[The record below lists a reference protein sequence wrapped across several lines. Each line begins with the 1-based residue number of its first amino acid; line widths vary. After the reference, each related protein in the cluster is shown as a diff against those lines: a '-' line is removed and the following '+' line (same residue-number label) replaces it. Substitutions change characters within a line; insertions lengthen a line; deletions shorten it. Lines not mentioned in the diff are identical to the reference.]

1 VNIAGY
7 AIAPMHV
14 AMPPQR
20 AGRKARLPTVAA
32 ELARRAVGEHSIP
45 ENAAIFFG
53 TTYGAE
59 TETEAFVENMILHEE
74 QFPKPR
80 AFSAS
85 VHNSMATRIA
95 IELGVRGTNRTYV
108 QAEHSFQ
115 LALRA
120 AARVPIAIV
129 GSLDESTELLRR
141 GHTEFGDVLEG
152 EGGAVLYAHPDG
164 AMARIRL
171 DGPADIWIQPIA
183 HYPGAIASTT
193 ALAVGVVHGDI
204 EPQQLG
210 LADRPESIG
219 IRSVSRHLERSRIV
233 VEQLG

>member
-1 VNIAGY
+1 
-7 AIAPMHV
+7 
-14 AMPPQR
+14 MPPQR
-20 AGRKARLPTVAA
+20 AGRKARLPTLAA
-32 ELARRAVGEHSIP
+32 ELARRAVGDHSIP
-45 ENAAIFFG
+45 EDAAIFFG

-59 TETEAFVENMILHEE
+59 TETEAFVENMLLHEE
-74 QFPKPR
+74 QLPKPR

-85 VHNSMATRIA
+85 VHNAMATRIA
-95 IELGVRGTNRTYV
+95 IALGVRGTNRTYV

-120 AARVPIAIV
+120 ASRVPIAII

-164 AMARIRL
+164 ALARIRL
-171 DGPADIWIQPIA
+171 DGTAEIWIHPVA
-183 HYPGAIASTT
+183 HYPGAIATTT

-204 EPQQLG
+204 APERLG
-210 LADRPESIG
+210 LTDQPSSIG
-219 IRSVSRHLERSRIV
+219 IRSVSRHRERSRIV
-233 VEQLG
+233 VERIG